1 MSAAVVVAFLAGVLV
16 GIVGTFVWAWFD
28 NRDAGR

>member
-1 MSAAVVVAFLAGVLV
+1 MVAAFGFAAGVLV

-28 NRDAGR
+28 NREAGR